1 MTRRKPTKLETKRL
15 ADKIW
20 SLRATQPKEFAL
32 VMKLIALINRTRR
45 AMTDPT
51 GKKGR

>member
-1 MTRRKPTKLETKRL
+1 MTRRKPTKRETKRL

-32 VMKLIALINRTRR
+32 VMKLILLLNKTARPR
-45 AMTDPT
+45 
-51 GKKGR
+51 